1 MMTKGLID
9 RLFGEEEI
17 SAKEAPEPLSQMRD
31 PTLDERVSLYLR
43 AVDGTRDFG
52 PTDSSNARNDILDA
66 MAADVAVKLGIAPQ
80 RNRGLSPPRDLPDIS
95 GLQAEGPPYLMEAS
109 FQASIE
115 NPAPDVDFVM
125 AAQARPYFADLAAPA
140 GPTIRPADM
149 AAPVDIRRMHFADK
163 EDFSFAAP
171 EISRP
176 PVKFSLRTIGTLSIM
191 VCTAALIAGAGTF
204 LFSKNE
210 DSSLAWFAQPQESFK
225 TEVASQSSGS
235 KAALMPATVKPPTV
249 TSESPNQQ
257 PSPEE
262 LAELAKR
269 GRALLTAETVSRGPS
284 VEVQAVASR
293 SPIQQLSPEELAELV
308 KRGDGLIGAG
318 TASLLPSLAA
328 SQAVTSGSLTLASAL
343 AWYQNSKDFGSTES
357 IGSAREKG
365 NPN

>member
-1 MMTKGLID
+1 M
-9 RLFGEEEI
+9 
-17 SAKEAPEPLSQMRD
+17 A
-31 PTLDERVSLYLR
+31 
-43 AVDGTRDFG
+43 
-52 PTDSSNARNDILDA
+52 TDI
-66 MAADVAVKLGIAPQ
+66 AVKLGINPPVDDDEPHALSGRRPEYAYDLPMHAYSCEPQMAPAMRLAPRPTLARSEYQ
-80 RNRGLSPPRDLPDIS
+80 AGLRYTALASPRDVY
-95 GLQAEGPPYLMEAS
+95 Q
-109 FQASIE
+109 
-115 NPAPDVDFVM
+115 
-125 AAQARPYFADLAAPA
+125 
-140 GPTIRPADM
+140 
-149 AAPVDIRRMHFADK
+149 
-163 EDFSFAAP
+163 EDFAAAAP
-171 EISRP
+171 EPEIIPPRHP

-191 VCTAALIAGAGTF
+191 VCAAALIAGTGTF

-210 DSSLAWFAQPQESFK
+210 DLSLAWFAQPQESSK

-235 KAALMPATVKPPTV
+235 KAALMPATVKPPTT

-328 SQAVTSGSLTLASAL
+328 SQAVASGSPTLASAL
-343 AWYQNSKDFGSTES
+343 AWYQHSKDFGSTES
-357 IGSAREKG
+357 IGSASEKR